1 MPKVPQAP
9 ALANGVADRSLI
21 TLASRS
27 PRRQD
32 GLRVL
37 GLAFDV
43 AVSHV
48 ELTLPPGNDP
58 CDPVPIAVAKVA
70 DIAGQA
76 KWRLPVLGADTIV
89 VDGAT
94 PLGKPLDPHDAVE
107 MLMGLRGRAHA
118 VRTGVALSLD
128 DRIVTI
134 EVSSAV
140 RMRDFDLETAQAY
153 VATGESLD
161 CAGSYDARGAG
172 EALVAPVEGCLSAV
186 IGFPMVA
193 IAQMLLHEA
202 NIAGLV
208 DPVAACEALCNAPC
222 RAGEPSTANACDG
235 ARRKIA
241 R

>member
-1 MPKVPQAP
+1 MV
-9 ALANGVADRSLI
+9 DRTQI

-32 GLRVL
+32 GLRAL

-43 AVSHV
+43 VVSHV
-48 ELTLPPGNDP
+48 ELTLPAGDDP

-70 DIAGQA
+70 DIAKQRS
-76 KWRLPVLGADTIV
+76 WRQTVLGADTIV
-89 VDGAT
+89 VDGAI

-118 VRTGVALSLD
+118 VRTGVALALAD
-128 DRIVTI
+128 HIVTL

-140 RMRDFDLETAQAY
+140 RMRDFDRETAQAY

-193 IAQMLLHEA
+193 IARLLREEA
-202 NIAGLV
+202 EIVAPI
-208 DPVAACEALCNAPC
+208 DPIAACETLCNAPC
-222 RAGEPSTANACDG
+222 RAGDLSTAHACDG
-235 ARRKIA
+235 SRRTARRVSLTP
-241 R
+241 

>member
-1 MPKVPQAP
+1 MT
-9 ALANGVADRSLI
+9 DRTQI

-32 GLRVL
+32 GLRAL
-37 GLAFDV
+37 GLAFNV

-48 ELTLPPGNDP
+48 ELTLPAGDDP
-58 CDPVPIAVAKVA
+58 CDPVPIAVAKVT
-70 DIAGQA
+70 DIARQCS
-76 KWRLPVLGADTIV
+76 WRHTVLGADTIV
-89 VDGAT
+89 VDGT
-94 PLGKPLDPHDAVE
+94 IPLGKPLDPDHAVD
-107 MLMGLRGRAHA
+107 MLMGLRGRTHA
-118 VRTGVALSLD
+118 VRTGVALALA
-128 DRIVTI
+128 DRIVTL

-140 RMRDFDLETAQAY
+140 RMRAFDREAAQAY

-193 IAQMLLHEA
+193 IARVLREGA
-202 NIAGLV
+202 EIAGPI

-222 RAGEPSTANACDG
+222 RAGFLPTAHACAG
-235 ARRKIA
+235 SRREARPVDDLHPR